1 MILARSKRRSI
12 WVENHIKNRKD
23 RAEYNILED
32 LSEKKFNEYFK
43 ISREVFDALHRYLAT
58 GVSFRSIGY
67 SYRIGESTISKI
79 VVKVCDA
86 LWIRLQPIVLKEPTQ
101 AEWKQIAIDFKRVC
115 QFDHCCGAIDG
126 KHVVIQC
133 PPNLGSTYFNYKKTF
148 SIVLLAVCD
157 SQRKFIV
164 VDIESMGR
172 FSDIGILSE
181 SEFGEKL
188 ISGNIRFPEEPL
200 TEGGINMPY
209 VLVEDE
215 AFPLLKNLMR
225 PYPKE
230 RLTASRRIFNYR
242 HAI

>member
-1 MILARSKRRSI
+1 M
-12 WVENHIKNRKD
+12 
-23 RAEYNILED
+23 
-32 LSEKKFNEYFK
+32 
-43 ISREVFDALHRYLAT
+43 AT

-79 VVKVCDA
+79 VVEVCDA
-86 LWIRLQPIVLKEPTQ
+86 LWIRLQPIVLKEPIQ

-133 PPNLGSTYFNYKKTF
+133 PPNSGSIYFNYKKTF

-164 VDIESMGR
+164 VDIGSMGR
-172 FSDIGILSE
+172 FSDSGIFSE

-188 ISGNIRFPEEPL
+188 KSGNIRFPEEEPL

-209 VLVEDE
+209 VLVGDE
-215 AFPLLKNLMR
+215 AFPLLKNRMR
-225 PYPKE
+225 PYLKE
-230 RLTASRRIFNYR
+230 CLTASRRIFNYR
-242 HAI
+242 LSRARRHGTIIIQ